1 MRDEID
7 QSKQGER
14 YLCLLGLLTKPL
26 PPIFPIVMTLTT
38 EIVDRSTPTYEVA
51 AAIETYQLRKVYRTG
66 FWLNRKVESLK
77 ECTLQVY
84 EGETFGLLGLNGAGK
99 TTLLKTLLGIVK
111 PTAGKGL
118 LLGKPLGDRS
128 IKQKIGYLP
137 ENPYFYDFLTGWE
150 LLEYTAGLFEIP
162 YSIQKQRIPA
172 LLEMVGL
179 AQSAAKKKQ
188 LRQYSKGMV
197 QRVGMAQALIND
209 PDLVFLDEPMSGLDP
224 LGRKQMRDLIVS
236 LGDRGKTVFFNS
248 HVLTEVEQI
257 CSRVGILAQGE
268 LICCGTLSE
277 LLTNEDRYYYVLD
290 AVAIEIFSV
299 VGLIKSNIET
309 IFGLERSTATARIYG
324 NITID
329 GCRINLAT
337 TRTRLARRVFYGTD
351 GTPRDSIEQLKS
363 RNRE

>member
-1 MRDEID
+1 
-7 QSKQGER
+7 
-14 YLCLLGLLTKPL
+14 
-26 PPIFPIVMTLTT
+26 MTLTT
-38 EIVDRSTPTYEVA
+38 ETVDRSTPTYEVP

-99 TTLLKTLLGIVK
+99 TTLLKTLLGIVQ

-128 IKQKIGYLP
+128 IKQRIGYLP

-162 YSIQKQRIPA
+162 RSIQKQRIPA

-277 LLTNEDRYYYVLD
+277 LLTNEDRYYYVSGRGGDLD
-290 AVAIEIFSV
+290 ILSRWIEKIDYRDDIWT
-299 VGLIKSNIET
+299 GK
-309 IFGLERSTATARIYG
+309 IYG
-324 NITID
+324 EPQEFM
-329 GCRINLAT
+329 AT
-337 TRTRLARRVFYGTD
+337 LRLMDAELISLQQGRASLEEFFM
-351 GTPRDSIEQLKS
+351 EQMELRGIRS
-363 RNRE
+363 SS

>member
-1 MRDEID
+1 MN
-7 QSKQGER
+7 SS
-14 YLCLLGLLTKPL
+14 TA
-26 PPIFPIVMTLTT
+26 
-38 EIVDRSTPTYEVA
+38 IVDISAPVETIS

-66 FWLNRKVESLK
+66 FFLDRKVESLK

-128 IKQKIGYLP
+128 VKQKIGYLP

-162 YSIQKQRIPA
+162 RSVQKQRIPA
-172 LLEMVGL
+172 LLDLVGL

-209 PDLVFLDEPMSGLDP
+209 PELIFLDEPMSGLDP
-224 LGRKQMRDLIVS
+224 LGRKQMREIIIS
-236 LGDRGKTVFFNS
+236 LGDLGKTVFFNS
-248 HVLTEVEQI
+248 HVLSEVEEI
-257 CSRVGILAQGE
+257 CNRVGILAQGE
-268 LICCGTLSE
+268 LICFGTLSE
-277 LLTNEDRYYYVLD
+277 LLTNNDRYYY
-290 AVAIEIFSV
+290 AS
-299 VGLIKSNIET
+299 GR
-309 IFGLERSTATARIYG
+309 GG
-324 NITID
+324 
-329 GCRINLAT
+329 
-337 TRTRLARRVFYGTD
+337 
-351 GTPRDSIEQLKS
+351 
-363 RNRE
+363 NREILSRWIGDIKYYNDIWSGQINGEPQEFMGTLNLMGAELLSLKQGRASLEEFFMEQMDLRGIRSST